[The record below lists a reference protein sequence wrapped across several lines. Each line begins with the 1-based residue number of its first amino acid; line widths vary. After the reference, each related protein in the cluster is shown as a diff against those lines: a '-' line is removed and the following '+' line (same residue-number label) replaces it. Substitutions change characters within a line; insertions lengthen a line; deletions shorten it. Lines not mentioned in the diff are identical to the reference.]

1 MGMFRNKYDQLHQGG
16 VGGFVIPPPKGT
28 RGSKRRFAL
37 TAAERAEELR
47 EREREISPNKVATS
61 VYMTSPIIIQDTY
74 NDI

>member
-1 MGMFRNKYDQLHQGG
+1 VVSSFPR
-16 VGGFVIPPPKGT
+16 PKGLADAKD
-28 RGSKRRFAL
+28 GLNL

-61 VYMTSPIIIQDTY
+61 VYMTSPIIIQNTC